1 MKRTAKL
8 VLPAFISISLAGL
21 VVLVVFYYRTRGAK
35 EVTFTEDRDV
45 GVKIENLEYAN
56 TRGGRTVWRL
66 RAGEATRFKTGQ
78 VMALKDLDL
87 VFFSDDR
94 STIRMKARKGR
105 FNEAKKVIFASGDV
119 VVTTSEGYR
128 LRTRRLRYDT
138 KAGLITSSDPVVIE
152 SGDMVVKGVGFKVD
166 VESGSMEIMRDV
178 KAVLNGGKIDG

>member
-21 VVLVVFYYRTRGAK
+21 VVLVVFYYRTRGAH

-56 TRGGRTVWRL
+56 TSKGRTVWRL
-66 RAGEATRFKTGQ
+66 RAGEATRFKTRQ
-78 VMALKDLDL
+78 LMALKEIEL
-87 VFFSDDR
+87 VFYSDNK
-94 STIRMKARKGR
+94 STFTMKARKGR

-119 VVTTSEGYR
+119 VVTSTEGYT

-138 KAGLITSSDPVVIE
+138 GAGLITSGDPVVIQ

-178 KAVLNGGKIDG
+178 HAVLNGGEIDG